1 MASRK
6 LRTGAETQI
15 SKRGQHTR
23 SINTNIIATIYMRR
37 TVTLERTMGS
47 EIKLVDAVGART
59 GRLIELCG
67 HVHRGRARGQ
77 FYYWRREHYDQS
89 ILNQFYRK

>member
-37 TVTLERTMGS
+37 TITLEQTMGS
-47 EIKLVDAVGART
+47 EIKLIDAVGARA
-59 GRLIELCG
+59 GQRIELCG
-67 HVHRGRARGQ
+67 HMHGGGARSQ
-77 FYYWRREHYDQS
+77 FFYWRMEHYNQS
-89 ILNQFYRK
+89 ILNRFYRK